1 MEIMAPTP
9 KIRSSFKF
17 EEMISPISPRR
28 MPSNGDSAIMNRMSA
43 NIAIQ
48 L

>member
-17 EEMISPISPRR
+17 EEMISPTMPKR
-28 MPSNGDSAIMNRMSA
+28 MPSNGDSAILSRMSA
-43 NIAIQ
+43 NIAI
-48 L
+48 